1 MFSQLASSALL
12 TLAVLSVASPAAM
25 SRSAEGRDRELLTT
39 HFVVTA
45 GDALE
50 PEDLRI
56 AASAAE
62 DVYAEV
68 AAFTGGI
75 PSGDPI
81 RCTIYSTLEAK
92 GLATGFTTPA
102 HAFSASGTVVASME
116 TGFDGEGRRE
126 LAVVLLRRA
135 LGTPLTHLL
144 EEGLSVRFAERWWG
158 MDRARLFGL
167 ASALAATGLGDDL
180 DRWFDRRRVHTESG
194 LIVRVAGAALVDRMI
209 ERWGRNEFLDRYA
222 LWRPDENDMAAIRAD
237 WQRLA
242 GERRG
247 AGPVDRPPRRAANA
261 FERGF
266 CHAHEGYRISD
277 GYLSSE
283 SDRALAELHGLGVN
297 AVSLTPFTYMRD
309 PRRPSPLRFS
319 QGAGEENDEGVVH
332 AARAAHRLGMAVMLK
347 PHIWIHGSWPGE
359 IEMPDPGDWK
369 MFFDEYFRWIR
380 HYAILAE
387 INGVESLCVGVEM
400 SRATL
405 TQAPRWRDLI
415 DRVRKIYG
423 GRILYAANWGEE
435 FERIEF
441 WDALDAVG
449 IDCYYPLSDSS
460 TVSDDD
466 LRRAAAGVLDR
477 IEAVSRRVGKPAVIT
492 EIGFTST
499 PACWIDPYTMRREQG
514 VDLGAQARCY
524 EAYLSELANRGR
536 IVGVYWWKW
545 PSSLDRGGTDD
556 RGFTPRGKPAEAVV
570 KKWYGGGLGR

>member
-1 MFSQLASSALL
+1 MFSQLVSAASLA
-12 TLAVLSVASPAAM
+12 LAVLSVAPPAGL
-25 SRSAEGRDRELLTT
+25 SRSSAPQDRGLVTA

-50 PEDLRI
+50 PKDLRV

-81 RCTIYSTLEAK
+81 HCTLYSSLEAK
-92 GLATGFTTPA
+92 GLATGYTTPA

-135 LGTPLTHLL
+135 LGRPVTHLL

-158 MDRARLFGL
+158 MDRGRLFGL
-167 ASALAATGLGDDL
+167 ASALAATGLSDDL
-180 DRWFDRRRVHTESG
+180 DRWFDRRRVHAESG
-194 LIVRVAGAALVDRMI
+194 LIVRVAGAALVDRLL
-209 ERWGRNEFLDRYA
+209 ERWGRDKFLDRYA
-222 LWRPDENDMAAIRAD
+222 SWRPNENDMTAIRAD
-237 WQRLA
+237 WKRLA
-242 GERRG
+242 DERRNVES
-247 AGPVDRPPRRAANA
+247 VDRPRLAADP

-266 CHAHEGYRISD
+266 CHAHEGYRIRD

-283 SDRALAELHGLGVN
+283 SDRALADLHELGVN

-309 PRRPSPLRFS
+309 PKRPSALRFS

-332 AARAAHRLGMAVMLK
+332 AARTAHRLGMVVMLK
-347 PHIWIHGSWPGE
+347 PHIWIHGTWPGE
-359 IEMPDPGDWK
+359 IEMRDPSGWEV
-369 MFFDEYFRWIR
+369 FFDEYFRWIR

-387 INGVESLCVGVEM
+387 IHGVESLCVGVEM

-405 TQAPRWRDLI
+405 TQAPRWRELI

-435 FERIEF
+435 FEGISF

-460 TVSDDD
+460 TVGDDG

-499 PACWIDPYTMRREQG
+499 PACWIDPHTTRG
-514 VDLGAQARCY
+514 DPGIDLGAQARCY
-524 EAYLSELANRGR
+524 EAYLSELLNRDR

-545 PSSLDRGGTDD
+545 PSSLDRGGPDD

-570 KKWYGGGLGR
+570 KKWYRNGFGR